1 MRSTQ
6 TSRYPNRPRRTLA
19 LWVIGLCAV
28 ALALTVGCA
37 QKGPPPPDTTTLGDW
52 PDRELPLVIAGD
64 PERGA
69 GALTASEAEL
79 SEAQWKVL
87 EEFAPRNTWNRLR
100 QWSNEVRQVRASAG
114 TAKAAT
120 SQPALKL
127 PDVPFETLPD
137 GKIQMY
143 YRVRHFGGVTATAS
157 PATGTSRRTITIA
170 PGGTLDSLAALVT
183 ARLLATKGT
192 VKVMPTRN
200 MLIITC
206 DPAARKSVLE
216 LLARIDVPM
225 PQVEISAR
233 IFEANHEMDF
243 QAGVKMILK
252 HLGSNRQFG
261 ATHALSAEN
270 FVGKAVDPLAG
281 TVPDPG
287 AAMRIVN
294 LFNSTGYSTDLTVQA
309 LSMTGL
315 IKIVSSPRMTVTVG
329 KTGYVHAGQELPIA
343 SAKLSNDKL
352 LSEKTTYRPIGV
364 QLYVTPE
371 IVADGTVKLHV
382 VTVVSSISGFQ
393 QMASLTE
400 MAAPTVNPVFDV
412 REAETHVT
420 VRDGSALVIGGLR
433 QVRNITREDKVP
445 FLGDI
450 PGLGWLFKNHRSQKQ
465 ISDLYFF
472 ITPRIIKP

>member
-1 MRSTQ
+1 M
-6 TSRYPNRPRRTLA
+6 
-19 LWVIGLCAV
+19 VIG
-28 ALALTVGCA
+28 
-37 QKGPPPPDTTTLGDW
+37 GD
-52 PDRELPLVIAGD
+52 A
-64 PERGA
+64 ERGA

-79 SEAQWKVL
+79 SEAQWEVL

-100 QWSNEVRQVRASAG
+100 QWSKEVREARANARR
-114 TAKAAT
+114 AKAAT
-120 SQPALKL
+120 SRPTRAL
-127 PDVPFETLPD
+127 PDVPFETLAD

-143 YRVRHFGGVTATAS
+143 YRVRHFGGSAATAS
-157 PATGTSRRTITIA
+157 AATGTARRTITVA
-170 PGGTLDSLAALVT
+170 SGGTLDALAALVT
-183 ARLLATKGT
+183 ARLAATKGT

-200 MLIITC
+200 MLIINC
-206 DPAARKSVLE
+206 DPAAKKSVLD
-216 LLARIDVPM
+216 LLARIDVPL

-243 QAGVKMILK
+243 QAGVKMVLK
-252 HLGSNRQFG
+252 HLGTNRQFG
-261 ATHALSAEN
+261 ATHSLSAEN
-270 FVGKAVDPLAG
+270 FVGQAVDPMTG

-287 AAMRIVN
+287 AAMRIINV
-294 LFNSTGYSTDLTVQA
+294 FNSTGYSADMTVQA

-371 IVADGTVKLHV
+371 IVAEGTVKLHV
-382 VTVVSSISGFQ
+382 VTVVSAVSGFQ
-393 QMASLTE
+393 QMSSLTE
-400 MAAPTVNPVFDV
+400 VAAPTVNPVFDV

-420 VRDGSALVIGGLR
+420 VADGSALVIGGLR
-433 QVRNITREDKVP
+433 QVKTITREDKVP
-445 FLGDI
+445 LLGDI

-472 ITPRIIKP
+472 ITPRIIKPQ